1 MTDFTT
7 LLGAGFHRRAPFTPV
22 AIASLET
29 SLCASL
35 PPNYKDLLLWSD
47 GGEGEV
53 GDLYLAVWTV
63 EQVVE
68 LNALY
73 SITTRMGEGFVC
85 IGTDGGDYCFALD
98 LRGGER
104 FVVVPFGAL
113 TEDEIKPLARNL
125 VDALT
130 SIRDGGITGD
140 DL

>member
-7 LLGAGFHRRAPFTPV
+7 LLGAGFHRNAPSTPA

-29 SLCASL
+29 SLRASL

-53 GDLYLAVWTV
+53 GDLYLALWAV

-73 SITTRMGEGFVC
+73 SITKRMGHEFVG

-104 FVVVPFGAL
+104 FVVVPLGVL
-113 TEDEIKPLARNL
+113 TEDEIKPLARDL
-125 VDALT
+125 VDGLT